1 MTTDAETAERAAM
14 SLQAKECEG
23 VPEGTGSEEEGK
35 EKFLPQSLQKGT
47 NPIDTLILD
56 S

>member
-35 EKFLPQSLQKGT
+35 EKFLPQSLQKGI